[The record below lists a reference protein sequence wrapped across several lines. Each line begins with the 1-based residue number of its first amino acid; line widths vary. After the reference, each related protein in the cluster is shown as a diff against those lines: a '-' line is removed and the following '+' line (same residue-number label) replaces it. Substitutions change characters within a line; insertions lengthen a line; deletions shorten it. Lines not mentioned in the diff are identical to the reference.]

1 MTIPIRCRLLLTLFT
16 AGFCLTGHALDDV
29 NVIHYTS
36 TTGTPT
42 TSEGLTYDNNIEA
55 VTDFSSSAGNSYT
68 VISSAPNALVQ
79 RNGTPP
85 QSSVW
90 YVIDSGG
97 TNYAGVHQD
106 SYGPLL
112 KSNNLLEGSDNTF
125 SNGTAATAGNIER
138 LDFTWNTP
146 FTNLNSL
153 AFAVFDRGAANV
165 HDAFTLAIVTGVDA
179 NGTPTSYGGFLKVA
193 AGWGAA
199 TNPVANQSYNL
210 FRYSNG
216 DNLTANTSHTE
227 NNSQGIGGVVI
238 KVSDVTLP
246 AGSQVYGYS
255 LMGNDVNPTTAS
267 DLLNVANTSVYP
279 ANTSD
284 STGGGIDLA
293 AVNGLEI
300 REVPE
305 PAAWAWLGAGGMMIA
320 GVRASK
326 HWRSRRIS

>member
-1 MTIPIRCRLLLTLFT
+1 MMIPLRCCLLLSLFT
-16 AGFCLTGHALDDV
+16 AGFCLTGHALENVSVV
-29 NVIHYTS
+29 NYTS

-42 TSEGLTYDNNIEA
+42 TSEGVTFDNNIEA
-55 VTDFSSSAGNSYT
+55 VTDFSTSAGNGYT

-79 RNGTPP
+79 RNGTPA

-125 SNGTAATAGNIER
+125 DNGTAATAGNIER

-146 FTNLNSL
+146 LTNLNSL
-153 AFAVFDRGAANV
+153 AFAVFDRGNAGA

-179 NGTPTSYGGFLKVA
+179 NGVPTAYGGFIKVA
-193 AGWGAA
+193 AGWGGT
-199 TNPVANQSYNL
+199 TNPVASQNYNL

-216 DNLTANTSHTE
+216 DNLTASTSHTE
-227 NNSQGIGGVVI
+227 ANTQGIGGVVI
-238 KVSDVTLP
+238 KVSDVNLP

-267 DLLNVANTSVYP
+267 DLLNVANTNVYP

-305 PAAWAWLGAGGMMIA
+305 PFVWAWLGIGGFV
-320 GVRASK
+320 GVGFRA
-326 HWRSRRIS
+326 RRKRRTA